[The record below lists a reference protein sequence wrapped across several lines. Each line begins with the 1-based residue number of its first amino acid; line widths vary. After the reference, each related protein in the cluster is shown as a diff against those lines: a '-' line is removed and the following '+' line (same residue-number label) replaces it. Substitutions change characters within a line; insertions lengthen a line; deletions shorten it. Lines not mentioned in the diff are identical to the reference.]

1 MAILRLSGFVVF
13 SSNDRAGTKY
23 LDVVVLPNSVLPLGV
38 VQYLQYWATLQYRG
52 LSSGTSMTSS
62 DGHNISRTKGS
73 GMTGVYVVLGSRL
86 LTCTQSTAQ

>member
-38 VQYLQYWATLQYRG
+38 VQYTFSIG
-52 LSSGTSMTSS
+52 LLYNTE
-62 DGHNISRTKGS
+62 
-73 GMTGVYVVLGSRL
+73 
-86 LTCTQSTAQ
+86 A